1 MDGLL
6 IGVIIG
12 VVVLVIIF
20 FVVGLLL
27 IAPSGK
33 GAIGAQGDKGA
44 QGDQGPQGTQ
54 GAQGP
59 RGTVVGAKGPAG
71 AQGATGPVGLLGAQ
85 GETGFTGATGS
96 TGATGLNFISTL
108 HLSSDVVFSLTPG
121 FTGSTGGTGESSV
134 LYSFTEDYD
143 LYNRFTVE
151 EDVGPTGTKITPV
164 TPDGKFKVEFTFIPL
179 SETNTISNDL
189 EFYLEDNT
197 ATILDQA
204 TLTIPPNY
212 LDQTQNF
219 TVPLFID
226 MTGKTWV
233 KMYVRNNTFV
243 NTGIEN
249 PSPEDYEL
257 HLNRMA
263 VVFQGTSF

>member
-12 VVVLVIIF
+12 VVVFVIIF

-33 GAIGAQGDKGA
+33 GAIGAQGDKGT
-44 QGDQGPQGTQ
+44 QGDQGPQGKQ
-54 GAQGP
+54 GLQGP

-85 GETGFTGATGS
+85 GETGFTGATGA
-96 TGATGLNFISTL
+96 TGATGLNFLSTL
-108 HLSSDVVFSLTPG
+108 HLSSDVVVSLNPG
-121 FTGSTGGTGESSV
+121 FTGSTGGTGENLV
-134 LYSFTEDYD
+134 LSSFTEDYD
-143 LYNRFTVE
+143 LYHRFIVA
-151 EDVGPTGTKITPV
+151 EDSGTKIEPITPN
-164 TPDGKFKVEFTFIPL
+164 GKFKVEFNFTPF
-179 SETNTISNDL
+179 SEASTISNDL
-189 EFYLEDNT
+189 EFYLEDNS
-197 ATILDQA
+197 AVILDQA

-212 LDQTQNF
+212 LDQSQNF

-249 PSPEDYEL
+249 PNPEDYEL
-257 HLNRMA
+257 HLNRMS